1 MRFASLLM
9 MGVFCFG
16 SAAMSAEKVVGD
28 SNKISLDIS
37 VYNRSL
43 ALVKDVRKVSLS
55 SGENNIAFEGVAANI
70 KPETAILFGNGIKVL
85 EQNYDYDLLNAEN
98 LAAKSVGETVKT
110 VVTNPSNGEKIF
122 DQAEIISAGYG
133 RPVLKFKY
141 GVDPDFPGRL
151 VYEKIPAGLRNKP
164 TLVAKV
170 ISDKTENKDISL
182 AYLTNGISWKT
193 NYVVN
198 VVDQNLLNLTGWVTI
213 NNESGVDYNNAKV
226 QLIAGDVN
234 EVQEIMRGRGMV
246 KAMAVYDAAAS
257 INGVLAEGASEEEL
271 GGYHLYNLPN
281 KTTIKDKQTK
291 QISLIEKN
299 NVKYKKEANI
309 SSQLY
314 FNPGSRAEFKQVH
327 PNMYYIINN
336 KEEDNLGFQLP
347 AGIIRFY
354 EKDEGGNLQFIG
366 ENSINHVAKGET
378 MRLRLGNFVNI
389 FANGKINSIEKVS
402 EKAPVPDGA
411 RCKKTEKKYLYK
423 AEVSITNSGKNA
435 QEVVYTQNLP
445 TDAMITTFAPHKG
458 TQKQSGVYEW
468 RVSVP
473 ADGTE
478 VIKFS
483 VTAPH
488 IDRVCD

>member
-9 MGVFCFG
+9 MGVLSFS
-16 SAAMSAEKVVGD
+16 SAAMAAEKVVGD
-28 SNKISLDIS
+28 NDKLSLDIS

-43 ALVKDVRKVSLS
+43 ALVKDVRKVSLI
-55 SGENNIAFEGVAANI
+55 SGENDIAFEGVAANI
-70 KPETAILFGNGIKVL
+70 KPETAILFGEGLKVL

-110 VVTNPSNGEKIF
+110 VIVNPENGENVF
-122 DQAEIISAGYG
+122 DTAEILSAGYG

-141 GVDPDFPGRL
+141 GVDADFPGRL
-151 VYEKIPAGLRNKP
+151 VFEKIPAGLRNKP

-170 ISDKTENKDISL
+170 ISDKAATKDISL

-198 VVDQNLLNLTGWVTI
+198 VVDESKLNMTGWVTI
-213 NNESGVDYNNAKV
+213 NNESGIDYNNAKV

-234 EVQEIMRGRGMV
+234 EVREVMRGRPMMLQS
-246 KAMAVYDAAAS
+246 KSFNAVVNDEA
-257 INGVLAEGASEEEL
+257 LADGASEEEL

-299 NVKYKKEANI
+299 GVKYKKEAKI

-314 FNPGSRAEFKQVH
+314 FNPGSRAKFEQVH
-327 PNMYYIINN
+327 PDMYYIINN

-366 ENSINHVAKGET
+366 ENSINHVAKDET

-389 FANGKINSIEKVS
+389 FATGKINNIEKVS
-402 EKAPVPDGA
+402 ETGPVQDGT

-435 QEVVYTQNLP
+435 QEVVYTQNMPSGGL
-445 TDAMITTFAPHKG
+445 ITTFAPHKG
-458 TQKQSGVYEW
+458 TQQQFGVYEW
-468 RVSVP
+468 RVNVP
-473 ADGTE
+473 AGGTE
-478 VIKFS
+478 VITFS

-488 IDRVCD
+488 VDRVCD

>member
-9 MGVFCFG
+9 MSVLSF
-16 SAAMSAEKVVGD
+16 SSVAMSAEKVVSD
-28 SNKISLDIS
+28 NDKLSLDIS

-70 KPETAILFGNGIKVL
+70 KPETAILFGQGLKVL

-98 LAAKSVGETVKT
+98 LVVKSVGETVKT
-110 VVTNPSNGEKIF
+110 VRVNPENGENIF
-122 DQAEIISAGYG
+122 ETAEILSAGYG

-141 GVDPDFPGRL
+141 GVDAEFPGRL
-151 VYEKIPAGLRNKP
+151 VFDKIPSGLRNKP

-234 EVQEIMRGRGMV
+234 EVHEMLGRPRLM
-246 KAMAVYDAAAS
+246 MAKDAFNAVEFS
-257 INGVLAEGASEEEL
+257 EVLAEGASEEEL

-299 NVKYKKEANI
+299 GVKYKKEANI

-327 PNMYYIINN
+327 PGMYYIINN

-389 FANGKINSIEKVS
+389 FANGKINKIEKVS
-402 EKAPVPDGA
+402 EKAPVQDGN
-411 RCKKTEKKYLYK
+411 RCKKTEKKYLYQ
-423 AEVSITNSGKNA
+423 AEISITNSGKNA
-435 QEVVYTQNLP
+435 QEVIYTQSLP
-445 TDAMITTFAPHKG
+445 GDALITTFAPHKG
-458 TQKQSGVYEW
+458 VQKQYGVYEW

-488 IDRVCD
+488 VDRVCD

>member
-1 MRFASLLM
+1 MRFSSLLM
-9 MGVFCFG
+9 MSVMCF
-16 SAAMSAEKVVGD
+16 SSMAMSAEKVVSD
-28 SNKISLDIS
+28 NNQLSLDIS

-43 ALVKDVRKVSLS
+43 ALVKDVRRVALTN
-55 SGENNIAFEGVAANI
+55 GENDIAFEGVAANI
-70 KPETAILFGNGIKVL
+70 KSETAILFGEGIKVL

-98 LAAKSVGETVKT
+98 LVAKSVGQTVKT
-110 VVTNPSNGEKIF
+110 VRVNPENGENIF
-122 DQAEIISAGYG
+122 DTAEVLSAGYG

-141 GVDPDFPGRL
+141 GVDPEFPGRL
-151 VYEKIPAGLRNKP
+151 VYDKIPAGLRNKP
-164 TLVAKV
+164 TLVAKL

-213 NNESGVDYNNAKV
+213 NNESGIDYNNAKV

-234 EVQEIMRGRGMV
+234 EVREVMRGRGVMM
-246 KAMAVYDAAAS
+246 KAMAFSDSMNNA
-257 INGVLAEGASEEEL
+257 VLADVASEEEL

-299 NVKYKKEANI
+299 GVKYKKEANI

-327 PNMYYIINN
+327 PDMYYIINN

-389 FANGKINSIEKVS
+389 FANGKINKIEKLS
-402 EKAPVPDGA
+402 ESAPVQDGN

-435 QEVVYTQNLP
+435 QEVVYTQSMP
-445 TDAMITTFAPHKG
+445 MDAMVTTFAPHKG

-468 RVSVP
+468 KVNVP

-478 VIKFS
+478 VITFS

>member
-9 MGVFCFG
+9 MGVMCFS

-28 SNKISLDIS
+28 NNKISLDIS

-43 ALVKDVRKVSLS
+43 ALVKDVRKVSLD

-70 KPETAILFGNGIKVL
+70 KPETAILFGEGIKVL

-110 VVTNPSNGEKIF
+110 VVTNPSNGENVF
-122 DQAEIISAGYG
+122 DKAEIISAGYG
-133 RPVLKFKY
+133 RPVLKFNY

-151 VYEKIPAGLRNKP
+151 VYDKIPSGLRNKP
-164 TLVAKV
+164 TLVAKL
-170 ISDKTENKDISL
+170 ISDKAENKDVSL

-198 VVDQNLLNLTGWVTI
+198 VADLNKLNMTGWVTI
-213 NNESGVDYNNAKV
+213 NNESGVDYNNARV

-234 EVQEIMRGRGMV
+234 EVREFRAARPMMLKV
-246 KAMAVYDAAAS
+246 ASFNAAADDMA
-257 INGVLAEGASEEEL
+257 LAEGASEEEL

-299 NVKYKKEANI
+299 GVKYKKEANI

-327 PNMYYIINN
+327 PDMYYIINN

-347 AGIIRFY
+347 AGIVRFY

-366 ENSINHVAKGET
+366 ENSIGHVAKGET

-389 FANGKINSIEKVS
+389 FANGKITSIEKLS
-402 EKAPVPDGA
+402 EKPQVQDGT

-445 TDAMITTFAPHKG
+445 MDALVTTFAPHKG
-458 TQKQSGVYEW
+458 TKKQSGVYEW
-468 RVSVP
+468 RVNVP

-478 VIKFS
+478 VITFS

-488 IDRVCD
+488 VERVCD